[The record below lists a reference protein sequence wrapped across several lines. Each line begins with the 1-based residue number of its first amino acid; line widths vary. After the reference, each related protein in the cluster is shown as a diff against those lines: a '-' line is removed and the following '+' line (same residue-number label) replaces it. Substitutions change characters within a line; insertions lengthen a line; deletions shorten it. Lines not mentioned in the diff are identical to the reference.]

1 MKPLVIYHAN
11 CTDGFSA
18 AWVFHHKDPDGFD
31 FHPGSYGAA
40 PPDVTGREV
49 YLVDFSYPRAVLLK
63 MGETAKSITVLDHH
77 KTAMADLA
85 SLSQD
90 AAEGDYC
97 TMQVVFDMDRSGCA
111 IAWDFMFPNQ
121 PRPLLLGHVQDRDLW
136 KFKLDGTRDVMAYVF
151 SFKQSFETWDR
162 LMAAAPVELL
172 KMTAAGSAIE
182 RKHAKDVVE
191 IVSMCQRSMVIGGHK
206 VMAAGVPSTMAS
218 DAGSLMAQGKPFA
231 ACYYDTH
238 SHRCFSLRSSDAG
251 LDVSAIA
258 KEYGGG
264 GHRNAAGFRVER
276 THPLAIS

>member
-18 AWVFHHKDPDGFD
+18 AWVFHHKDPDGYD

-40 PPDVTGREV
+40 PPDVTGRDV
-49 YLVDFSYPRAVLLK
+49 YLVDFSYPRAVLREMARGAASL
-63 MGETAKSITVLDHH
+63 TVLDHH
-77 KTAMADLA
+77 KTAQADLEGFTDEA
-85 SLSQD
+85 SN
-90 AAEGDYC
+90 
-97 TMQVVFDMDRSGCA
+97 TTVVFDMDRSGCA
-111 IAWDFMFPNQ
+111 IAWDFMFPHS

-182 RKHAKDVVE
+182 RKHAKDVSE
-191 IVSMCQRSMVIGGHK
+191 IVSMCQRSLVIGGHK

-218 DAGSLMAQGKPFA
+218 DAGALMAQGKPLA

-238 SHRCFSLRSSDAG
+238 SHRCFSLRSTDAG
-251 LDVSAIA
+251 IDVSAIA

-276 THPLAIS
+276 THPLATS

>member
-18 AWVFHHKDPDGFD
+18 AWVFHHRDPNGYD
-31 FHPGSYGAA
+31 FHPGSYGSG

-49 YLVDFSYPRAVLLK
+49 YLVDFSYPRAVLREMARGAATL
-63 MGETAKSITVLDHH
+63 TVLDHH
-77 KTAMADLA
+77 KTAQADL
-85 SLSQD
+85 
-90 AAEGDYC
+90 EGFTDEAPNA
-97 TMQVVFDMDRSGCA
+97 TVVFDMDRSGCA

-136 KFKLDGTRDVMAYVF
+136 KFKLDGTRNVMAYVF

-162 LMAAAPVELL
+162 LMAAAPVELV

-182 RKHAKDVVE
+182 RKHAKDVAE
-191 IVSMCQRSMVIGGHK
+191 AISMCQRSMVIGGHT
-206 VMAAGVPSTMAS
+206 VPAAGVPTMMAS
-218 DAGSLMAQGKPFA
+218 DAGNLMAQGKPFA

-238 SHRCFSLRSSDAG
+238 SHRCFSLCSSDAA
-251 LDVSAIA
+251 LDVSVIA

-276 THPLAIS
+276 THPLATS